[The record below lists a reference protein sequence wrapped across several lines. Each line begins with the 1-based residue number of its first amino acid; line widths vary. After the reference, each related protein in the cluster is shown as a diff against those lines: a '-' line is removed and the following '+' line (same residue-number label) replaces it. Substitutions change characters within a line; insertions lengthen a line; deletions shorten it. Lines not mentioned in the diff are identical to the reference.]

1 MKKFNALLS
10 LSLVMLLFLPA
21 FGQVGTP
28 VSMDQA
34 TLQKRSNVQVTN
46 QKIRGNSYH
55 EFNKDASSRANTS
68 FTLDYDSLNNNDA
81 AFFWILNNNF
91 TGNGNLSYAIV
102 AFDSL
107 ADLAGTGYDYD
118 AHTVTIDSIS
128 MLVSHQNG
136 SGQEDTVVMSIIE
149 LDPVTNYWTNNV
161 LWSDSLFSS
170 SSITTAINSFA
181 LWTTYPEFAMCDGR
195 FGVRV
200 DFYGPTSDTL
210 GVIASFLEDT
220 CSTVTCSSG
229 GPGAQDFSAFW
240 PSSYY
245 GYYSGGNLLEIPHP
259 TNGIIY
265 RDCSGDMMFTPGGCE
280 VWYIQDFWIWP
291 DVSIQDT
298 PPAAL
303 TVTSSSTPDNGTNNG
318 TATVSVTGGIGDY
331 RIVWGTIPPQEGP
344 TATGLAAGTYN
355 VIVTYGEG
363 CDNALEMVTVGSN
376 VSIDDLDAGISSLK
390 AFPNP
395 TNGQFNLTFEMEK
408 ADDVIVKVYDL
419 TGQLIYSEAT
429 SSVRDFNSQIN
440 LGDAVNGVYLLR
452 VETSLGATTRR
463 IVKQ

>member
-21 FGQVGTP
+21 FAQVGTSVQLP
-28 VSMDQA
+28 EA
-34 TLQKRSNVQVTN
+34 TLMERSNIQVTN
-46 QKIRGNSYH
+46 QKIRSNYH

-68 FTLDYDSLNNNDA
+68 FEIDYDSLNNNDR
-81 AFFWILNNNF
+81 AFFWTLSKNI

-118 AHTVTIDSIS
+118 AHTVTIDSITT
-128 MLVSHQNG
+128 LVSHVNA
-136 SGQEDTVVMSIIE
+136 SGQEDTVIMSIIE
-149 LDPVTNYWTNNV
+149 LDPVTSYWTGNV
-161 LWSDSLFSS
+161 LWSDSIFASTSL
-170 SSITTAINSFA
+170 TTGLGSFA
-181 LWTTYPEFAMCDGR
+181 TWTAFPEFAMCDGR
-195 FGVRV
+195 FGVRI
-200 DFYGPTSDTL
+200 DFFGPATDTL
-210 GVIASFLEDT
+210 AIIASYREDT
-220 CSTVTCSSG
+220 CANTACTSG
-229 GPGAQDFSAFW
+229 GPGGARFSNFW

-245 GYYSGGNLLEIPHP
+245 GYNSGGNVLEVPHP

-280 VWYIQDFWIWP
+280 VWFIQDFWLWP
-291 DVSIQDT
+291 SVSIQDT

-303 TVTSSSTPDNGTNNG
+303 SVTSSSTPDNGTNNG
-318 TATVSVTGGIGDY
+318 TATVSVTGGIGEY
-331 RIVWGTIPPQEGP
+331 EIVWGTIPPQTGP

-355 VIVTYGEG
+355 VIVTYGQG
-363 CDNALEMVTVGSN
+363 CDNSLQMVTVGSN

-408 ADDVIVKVYDL
+408 ADDVVVKVYDL
-419 TGQLIYSEAT
+419 TGQLIYSEA
-429 SSVRDFNSQIN
+429 SNSVRDFNSQIN
-440 LGDAVNGVYLLR
+440 LGDAANGVYLLR